1 MQEADMSMT
10 SMAMGQGEQ
19 AGDETLL
26 VRFEMRPKQDQE
38 KTEEEGRPIFTDTP
52 YISIMQPGNKDSVVI
67 RPASQMD
74 KDRFPRHWEAFDK
87 RQVNDHVEG
96 TPLAEWPAM
105 SRAQV
110 EELRFMNVRTIEQL
124 IGISDANSQGFMGLQ
139 QLKEKA
145 KKYLEFSGSQSA
157 ANAVIA
163 AENRVKELE
172 DSLGELSAKFDALK
186 AAPAPAPVAAA
197 PEQDIAGMIARGIEV
212 AMAAQPTPAPK
223 AKRKRRTPAEM
234 AAAKAEEEPKTE

>member
-163 AENRVKELE
+163 AEKRTKELE
-172 DSLGELSAKFDALK
+172 DMVAEMSARMAAME
-186 AAPAPAPVAAA
+186 AAPVAVAAA

-212 AMAAQPTPAPK
+212 AMAAQPAPAPK
-223 AKRKRRTPAEM
+223 VKRKRRTPAEM